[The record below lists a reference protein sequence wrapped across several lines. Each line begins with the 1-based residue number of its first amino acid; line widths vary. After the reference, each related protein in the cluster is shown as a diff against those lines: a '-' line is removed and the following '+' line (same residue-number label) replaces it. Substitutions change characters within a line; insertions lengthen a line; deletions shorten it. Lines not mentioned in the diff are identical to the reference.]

1 MFCSV
6 ADEKV
11 LTLQVKNGAHPHPE
25 RCQVTVPD
33 CNTDKI

>member
-11 LTLQVKNGAHPHPE
+11 LTLQKVLTLHPE
-25 RCQVTVPD
+25 RCQVTVQD
-33 CNTDKI
+33 YNTDKI